1 MTFQC
6 LRRACL
12 IYFPA
17 KLRLFLVLK
26 TRGIVVDF
34 SFSLMKCWRSS
45 KLIEESAL
53 ESSASLF
60 PLAESFSMKKPFFLT
75 NVSRLLLLLL
85 FLFIFVCWVVCLF
98 VCLFIHRR
106 WNNRRWVA
114 DGIKTCMCKN
124 CPVSVFFVWH
134 LMSRI
139 LFHQIVSLCK
149 YSLYRG
155 AKYTRS
161 YSLQPETR
169 PWRSF
174 HISFSGRYAQRNIPD
189 KYRSMVYVL
198 KTKVRAHTLRS
209 TWLRKDS
216 FIKIHAR
223 NISCT

>member
-1 MTFQC
+1 MCQDCCCCCFRFY
-6 LRRACL
+6 L
-12 IYFPA
+12 
-17 KLRLFLVLK
+17 
-26 TRGIVVDF
+26 
-34 SFSLMKCWRSS
+34 
-45 KLIEESAL
+45 
-53 ESSASLF
+53 
-60 PLAESFSMKKPFFLT
+60 
-75 NVSRLLLLLL
+75 
-85 FLFIFVCWVVCLF
+85 FVCWVVCLF
-98 VCLFIHRR
+98 VGVFVCLFVNRR
-106 WNNRRWVA
+106 WSHLEGNSRRWVA

-149 YSLYRG
+149 YSLYSG

-161 YSLQPETR
+161 YSLQPETIS
-169 PWRSF
+169 WRSF